1 MQSNKHSAS
10 WQWWVSGLLLLAT
23 MINYMDRQTLAN
35 LAQRI
40 TEHYQLTD
48 AQYGNMETVFGLA
61 FAFGSLVF
69 GVLADRCSVRWLYPA
84 ILIAWSLVG
93 IATGLS
99 QGYWSML
106 VCRGLLGFFE
116 SGHWPCALIV
126 TQSVLA
132 RGDRVMGNS
141 ILQSGA
147 SLGAVVTPLVILSL
161 VGGSV
166 HPDVWRLPFIV
177 IGGVGLGWAAL
188 WFWIIRPGDLTR
200 PEAEG
205 EPPEKAVGSDNT
217 SLAAQAAGKTPTDG
231 EKPLAWLPRLLSD
244 RRVWALM
251 IMVISINTSW
261 QLIRAWLPK
270 FLIAGRGYSEAHAL
284 LFNSVYFVA
293 TDVGCILAGV
303 AGLALVRRGLSVHN
317 SRVLVYLGCALLAT
331 LTTVAAFLPQGWAL
345 LAVLLLV
352 AAGTLGV
359 FPCYYSFTQEVSTRH
374 MGKLTGLLSFVG
386 WLASS
391 PMQTLFGAVVDRTG
405 SYDFNLAI
413 LGWAPV
419 VGFIGFWWLWPV
431 SREVGDLATE
441 ELATEVAGS
450 PHSFK
455 RV

>member
-1 MQSNKHSAS
+1 MQSNKHSSS

-69 GVLADRCSVRWLYPA
+69 GILADRCSVRWLYPA
-84 ILIAWSLVG
+84 ILVAWSLVG

-116 SGHWPCALIV
+116 AGHWPCALIV
-126 TQSVLA
+126 TQSVMA
-132 RGDRVMGNS
+132 RGERVMGNS

-166 HPDVWRLPFIV
+166 SPDVWRLPFLV

-188 WFWIIRPGDLTR
+188 WFWIIRPGDLARLDSEQTTGS
-200 PEAEG
+200 ASHSA
-205 EPPEKAVGSDNT
+205 AV
-217 SLAAQAAGKTPTDG
+217 
-231 EKPLAWLPRLLSD
+231 KPGDWLPVLLAD

-270 FLIAGRGYSEAHAL
+270 FLIAGRGYSEAYAL

-293 TDVGCILAGV
+293 TDVGCILAGIV
-303 AGLALVRRGLSVHN
+303 GLALVRRGLSVHS
-317 SRVLVYLGCALLAT
+317 SRLAVYLGCALLAT

-374 MGKLTGLLSFVG
+374 MGKLTGLLSFIG

-413 LGWAPV
+413 LGWAPLM
-419 VGFIGFWWLWPV
+419 GLLGFWLLWPAVERSSEEV
-431 SREVGDLATE
+431 SATVDAAE
-441 ELATEVAGS
+441 AAQAG
-450 PHSFK
+450 
-455 RV
+455 